1 MQHKIEL
8 SRAGMIE
15 CCLASARMPI
25 SKRLEQVKAYR
36 AAWHNPIH
44 VPVTPLLQSTGK
56 WYIKAMTGG
65 VLPLLKRPTSLTLW
79 SPGSRFRGVHEVTL
93 SLEQSL
99 MNKITSLSVDM
110 EQDLLVVTR
119 ETWLPGSDLSRL
131 ACSGNSKLILLHRQA
146 GRRLSISMSYCC

>member
-15 CCLASARMPI
+15 CFLASARMPM

-44 VPVTPLLQSTGK
+44 MIDTPLLQSTGK
-56 WYIKAMTGG
+56 WYIKAVTGG
-65 VLPLLKRPTSLTLW
+65 VLPLFKRPTSLTLW

-99 MNKITSLSVDM
+99 MNTITSLSVDM
-110 EQDLLVVTR
+110 EQDLLAVTR
-119 ETWLPGSDLSRL
+119 ETWLPGSDLSCL
-131 ACSGNSKLILLHRQA
+131 ACNGNSKLILLHRQT